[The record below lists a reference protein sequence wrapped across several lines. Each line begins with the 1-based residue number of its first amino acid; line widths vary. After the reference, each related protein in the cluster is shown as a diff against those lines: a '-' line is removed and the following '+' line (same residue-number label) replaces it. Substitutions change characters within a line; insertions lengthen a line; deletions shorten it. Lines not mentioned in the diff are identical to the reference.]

1 MVVGTFVCEVLTMT
15 VSYGAVVVTVLVDN
29 RVTLP
34 EEEETVTVLVDV
46 KPDAV
51 LVSPAIV
58 IVSEDTVVLDRELV
72 PPSNDEIKLA
82 TTLIVCGGIVDVKV

>member
-1 MVVGTFVCEVLTMT
+1 MT